1 MTNAKTL
8 LVVATFAPLFASAPA
23 RADDPPRDEFR
34 LDVLPA
40 KPFPKGTKTIQAE
53 ASYTTSI
60 RYSVEEITT
69 GSIGV
74 GYYVFDNH
82 CLTLLA
88 HGFHVN
94 QAFDRDAEAGAV
106 TVMGRWHYYNTGRFS
121 FYLDG
126 GGGYSWA
133 NEAVPIGG
141 TTYNFNARVGLGL
154 AYRLH
159 DDVYLTGGARYFH
172 LSNAQQHGREK
183 NPSYDGVE
191 YYVGMLFAF
200 R

>member
-1 MTNAKTL
+1 MIHLKTL
-8 LVVATFAPLFASAPA
+8 LAVVAMLLVVPTV
-23 RADDPPRDEFR
+23 RADDDPLR
-34 LDVLPA
+34 LDVVPRT
-40 KPFPKGTKTIQAE
+40 PFPKGTKTLQAE

-60 RYSVEEITT
+60 RYSVEEFVS
-69 GSIGV
+69 GGVGV

-82 CLTLLA
+82 CLTLMA
-88 HGFHVN
+88 NGFHVN
-94 QAFDRDAEAGAV
+94 QAFGRGAEAGSV
-106 TVMGRWHYYNTGRFS
+106 TVMGRWHVFNPGRFT

-141 TTYNFNARVGLGL
+141 TTYNFNARVGPGLG
-154 AYRLH
+154 YRI
-159 DDVYLTGGARYFH
+159 DDNVYLMGGARYFH

-191 YYVGMLFAF
+191 FYVGMLFAF